1 MKKIISLLLSLT
13 MLLSIVSV
21 VDFSAYADTLTTGKC
36 GKNVTYS
43 FDAETGVLTISGE
56 GDMENY
62 NYENN
67 PFYKKSNIKTV
78 IIKNGVTSI
87 GDWVFYN
94 CSSLTS
100 ITIPNSVTSIGNWVF
115 RDCTSLTSV
124 AIPTSVTSIGDGV
137 FYCCES
143 LTSIEVSNNNENYS
157 STDGVLFNK
166 NKSELITYPAGKT
179 DSEYAIPN
187 SVTSIGSYAFFDCE
201 SLTSVTIPNS
211 VTNIGVYAFYGCK
224 SLTSVTIPDSVISIG
239 DYAFSYCESLTS
251 VTIPNSVTGIG
262 SNAFYKTAYYND
274 ESNWDKGVLY
284 LSNCLID
291 TNDNFKSTTDYII
304 KDGTRIIAGEAFRG
318 RTSLTNVTIP
328 NSVTSIG
335 YSAFLGCS
343 SLTSVTIPNSVT
355 NIGDYAF
362 SGCES
367 LTSVTIPD
375 SVTIIGSVA
384 FSDCTSL
391 TSVTIPDSV
400 TSIGSAAF
408 EGCSSLT
415 SVTIPRSVTSIG
427 DWAFSGCYFTSEN
440 FVNNS
445 NVELDDSSKPTIV
458 DTDDKGFCIKDNELV
473 RMRPTY
479 AIGEVTIPNSIASIG
494 RAAFYN
500 CESLTSVT
508 IPNSVTSIGSYAFYD
523 CTNLANVYYS
533 GSQSDW
539 NKITI
544 GDYNECL
551 TNAALHC
558 SSTPTPTPEP
568 TPTPNPAPQPPTQP
582 TQESTQQ
589 AAQQTAQQQ
598 STQNDTTTA
607 QIEVAKPKSVS
618 PKKVKAAKKAISVE
632 WKKVSGV
639 KGYQVQ
645 VATDKKFKKNKKT
658 VTIKKQKT
666 TKTTVKKLKAK
677 KKYYVRVRT
686 YKIVNGKKVYSSWS
700 KIKTVKTK

>member
-1 MKKIISLLLSLT
+1 MFNKDKTELIKYPSSKT
-13 MLLSIVSV
+13 
-21 VDFSAYADTLTTGKC
+21 D
-36 GKNVTYS
+36 NTY
-43 FDAETGVLTISGE
+43 E
-56 GDMENY
+56 
-62 NYENN
+62 
-67 PFYKKSNIKTV
+67 
-78 IIKNGVTSI
+78 
-87 GDWVFYN
+87 
-94 CSSLTS
+94 
-100 ITIPNSVTSIGNWVF
+100 IPDSVTSIG
-115 RDCTSLTSV
+115 
-124 AIPTSVTSIGDGV
+124 A
-137 FYCCES
+137 
-143 LTSIEVSNNNENYS
+143 
-157 STDGVLFNK
+157 
-166 NKSELITYPAGKT
+166 
-179 DSEYAIPN
+179 
-187 SVTSIGSYAFFDCE
+187 YAFQDC
-201 SLTSVTIPNS
+201 SRLTSVTIPNS
-211 VTNIGVYAFYGCK
+211 VTSIGYGAFLGCS

-408 EGCSSLT
+408 EGC
-415 SVTIPRSVTSIG
+415 
-427 DWAFSGCYFTSEN
+427 YFTSEN

-523 CTNLANVYYS
+523 CTNLANAYYS

-544 GDYNECL
+544 GDSNEDL
-551 TNAALHC
+551 TNATIHF
-558 SSTPTPTPEP
+558 SSTPTPKPTP

-582 TQESTQQ
+582 TQETPQQ

-598 STQNDTTTA
+598 SVQNDTTTA
-607 QIEVAKPKSVS
+607 QTEVAKPKSTNT
-618 PKKVKAAKKAISVE
+618 KKIKAAKKAISVE

-658 VTIKKQKT
+658 VTVKKQKT